1 MPNLLFFDYES
12 SDTRVNFGQVCEL
25 SFILTDDRFKILEK
39 KELKCR
45 LKPNVVPSIGAMMA
59 NSITP
64 QTLKNAPLSH
74 YQLVLENYKWFKK
87 LSPTYF
93 TGFNITSFDIEFYRR
108 MLFKSLI
115 PDWYQTN
122 TNGNKIHDIL
132 PQVRAAKF
140 INRNCI
146 ATKLNP
152 KGNDS
157 FKLQDLAEVG
167 NFNHGVSHSS
177 TVDCLNTIEVAKKVK
192 QGAPE
197 IWEASLKSAH
207 RTDAEKVIN
216 SQKIF
221 TTFEFFYGRIRLFLQ
236 KHLFYHNLYRWSIC
250 WDLKH
255 HPKDYINLDRENLS
269 KALQEA
275 PKVIRT
281 FKQNKNNVI
290 MNKELGLNYEPYD
303 KIGMNEILERSK
315 ILDQNPQFI
324 NSISSILED
333 LAREKKEANQIEPLF
348 EETIYAGGINIS
360 SKDKINMNNFHKV
373 DLKGKLSLI
382 EKFTEERYF
391 YFAKCLLY
399 EEYSKE
405 QLPESLYNEMHK
417 HFAKRLTS
425 TDNEKWETFASFY
438 KECDDHREKYKDDE
452 NKLKILEG
460 YNNYVEEMEK
470 KFENV

>member
-122 TNGNKIHDIL
+122 TNGNKIHDVL

-360 SKDKINMNNFHKV
+360 SKDKINMNNFHEV

-417 HFAKRLTS
+417 HFSKRLTS

-470 KFENV
+470 KFENA